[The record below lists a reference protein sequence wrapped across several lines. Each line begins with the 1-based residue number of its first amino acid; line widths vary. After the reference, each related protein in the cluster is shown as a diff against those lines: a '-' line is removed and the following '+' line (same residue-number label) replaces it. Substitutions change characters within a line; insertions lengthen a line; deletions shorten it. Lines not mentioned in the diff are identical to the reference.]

1 MRTGHLAG
9 IITLLAALTACGSQT
24 GSPVT
29 ASTPPIPTSTSTS
42 GNQPSAEK
50 QPDQAVQQTT
60 TKTTSSSNVVTTR
73 PPQATATISVK
84 KQPTCPVHGTP
95 DAPFTSPGTDVVIE
109 WKVTGATG
117 AAIAVDNPNTYGA
130 YGMYGTTGQLTLA
143 FGCTDKPGKTTHTY
157 TVWPTGNKNVSKTI
171 SVSATNNP

>member
-1 MRTGHLAG
+1 M
-9 IITLLAALTACGSQT
+9 
-24 GSPVT
+24 
-29 ASTPPIPTSTSTS
+29 
-42 GNQPSAEK
+42 
-50 QPDQAVQQTT
+50 
-60 TKTTSSSNVVTTR
+60 
-73 PPQATATISVK
+73 

-130 YGMYGTTGQLTLA
+130 YGTYGATGQLTLA

-157 TVWPTGNKNVSKTI
+157 TVWPAGNKNVSKTI